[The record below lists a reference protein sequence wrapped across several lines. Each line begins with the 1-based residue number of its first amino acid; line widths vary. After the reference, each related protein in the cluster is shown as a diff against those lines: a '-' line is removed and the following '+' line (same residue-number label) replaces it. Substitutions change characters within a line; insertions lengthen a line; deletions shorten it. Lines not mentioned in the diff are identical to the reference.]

1 MKIGQYK
8 QMKAYL
14 TRPKRVF
21 PTDTSK
27 KLSTVKNTK
36 TVIAPVNIKI
46 DPIPISLAEPI
57 DPTLAEQE
65 KKFLKNVEDINKE
78 KQRLKTTGLAY
89 LMGQS

>member
-21 PTDTSK
+21 PNDTSK

-36 TVIAPVNIKI
+36 TVIAPANIKI

>member
-8 QMKAYL
+8 QMMAYL
-14 TRPKRVF
+14 TRPKRIF

-36 TVIAPVNIKI
+36 TIIAPVNIKI

>member
-46 DPIPISLAEPI
+46 DPIPISLAKPI

>member
-14 TRPKRVF
+14 TRPKRIF

-27 KLSTVKNTK
+27 KISTVKKTK
-36 TVIAPVNIKI
+36 TFIAPANIKI
-46 DPIPISLAEPI
+46 DPIPTSLAEPI
-57 DPTLAEQE
+57 DPTQAEQE
-65 KKFLKNVEDINKE
+65 KKFLKMVDNIEKE

>member
-57 DPTLAEQE
+57 DTTLAEQE

>member
-14 TRPKRVF
+14 TRPKRIF